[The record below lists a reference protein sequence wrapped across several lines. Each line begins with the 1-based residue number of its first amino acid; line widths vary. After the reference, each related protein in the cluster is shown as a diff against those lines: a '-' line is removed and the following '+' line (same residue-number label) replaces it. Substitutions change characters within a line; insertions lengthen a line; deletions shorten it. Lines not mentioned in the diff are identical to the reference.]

1 MEMLHM
7 DEFIKLLDP
16 GLDYISHEIIG
27 DTIVIRVASNQE
39 EAVCPYCGCT
49 STKTHSVYERS
60 FQDLPIM
67 GMKTRIIISNRKM
80 FCPNPD
86 CSHTTFA
93 ETFRFIKPKAKK
105 SNRLLDKIVDVSL
118 NVSSLNASD
127 ILKNGI
133 ADVGKSTICNLLKK
147 RYTPDR
153 ERKGHESMY

>member
-1 MEMLHM
+1 M
-7 DEFIKLLDP
+7 DDFIKFLDP
-16 GLDYISHEIIG
+16 SLDYICHEITG
-27 DTIVIRVASNQE
+27 DTIVIRVASNKE
-39 EAVCPYCGCT
+39 EVVCPYCGCT
-49 STKTHSVYERS
+49 SSKKHSVYERS

-67 GMKTRIIISNRKM
+67 GMKSKIIISNRKM
-80 FCPNPD
+80 FCTNPE

-93 ETFRFIKPKAKK
+93 ETFSFIKPKAKK

-133 ADVGKSTICNLLKK
+133 ADVGKSTICSLLKK

-153 ERKGHESMY
+153 

>member
-1 MEMLHM
+1 MLQM
-7 DEFIKLLDP
+7 DEFMKLLDP

-27 DTIVIRVASNQE
+27 DTIVIRVVSNKE
-39 EAVCPYCGCT
+39 EVVCPYCGCT
-49 STKTHSVYERS
+49 SSKKHSIYERS

-67 GMKTRIIISNRKM
+67 GMKSRVIISNRKM
-80 FCPNPD
+80 FCTNPK

-93 ETFRFIKPKAKK
+93 ETFHFIKPKAKK
-105 SNRLLDKIVDVSL
+105 SNRLLDTIIDVSL

-147 RYTPDR
+147 RYTPAR
-153 ERKGHESMY
+153 

>member
-1 MEMLHM
+1 M

-16 GLDYISHEIIG
+16 DLDYISHEITG
-27 DTIVIRVASNQE
+27 DTIVIRVASNKE
-39 EAVCPYCGCT
+39 EVVCPYCGST
-49 STKTHSVYERS
+49 STKKHSVYERS

-67 GMKTRIIISNRKM
+67 DMKTKIIINNRKM
-80 FCPNPD
+80 FCSNPE

-93 ETFRFIKPKAKK
+93 ETYRFIKPKAKK
-105 SNRLLDKIVDVSL
+105 SNRLLKKIVDVSL

-153 ERKGHESMY
+153 